1 MLGDDRM
8 PSAEERRVVDLTG
21 LRFRVP
27 DYQRGYRWSEQN
39 VRDLLDDLYDFGRAP
54 ENVGKRYCLQPLV
67 VQPEPDGDGGTF
79 NVIDGQQRLTTV
91 LVILGLAYR
100 GDATGLPY
108 ELAYDTRPTSADF
121 LRALPDLETDDD
133 DFKDNADFYHL
144 AQAGRAV
151 RTWLE
156 ENQVSPAMFLRNVVA
171 TLEDSTFFIWYELH
185 VDDDPIAMFRKLN
198 IGKIPLTNAEL
209 IKALLLGTMDD
220 RDRAVASQQWDQ
232 MEQRLGDPALWGF
245 LSNDRV
251 GEQLATRIDLVFRI
265 WAEDEREHRDRDD
278 YFPFRTVADR
288 LAPSSTAA
296 TGSSK
301 AAIANE
307 IWSGVCDVFSHL
319 VAWYQDPEIYHRAGF
334 LLAVSGPDGAS
345 DLFARLKGRDRSD
358 LRRLLQIRVGR
369 WLDEALPKPEKD
381 AEDPLRSR
389 FEQLTFGS
397 RDVGNVLLLLNI
409 ETVLQADRAL
419 RTSDAGR
426 GREYHGAMRFPFDAY
441 KNERWDIEHIHAV
454 NSQPP
459 RARDFAQSDNAP
471 AKAESARKSYLTSLR
486 DLLSLAPSSPAREGA
501 IQRLDGF
508 LAGDG
513 YMNEEPVTVLMKSD
527 EMTAAVGELIPDA
540 DALGNLTL
548 LDQSTN
554 RGYQDAWF
562 AAKRD
567 YIIRNTGARMIPPAT
582 RNVFLKYYSD
592 GSSTSELWSAED
604 REAYVN
610 GPMGIVRTLAPYLT
624 WAEGAE

>member
-1 MLGDDRM
+1 MPADDRM
-8 PSAEERRVVDLTG
+8 PSAKERRIADLTG

-39 VRDLLDDLYDFGRAP
+39 VRDLLDDLHDFGRAP

-67 VQPEPDGDGGTF
+67 VQPEPGGDGKTF

-91 LVILGLAYR
+91 LVILGHAYR
-100 GDATGLPY
+100 GDPNGLPY
-108 ELAYDTRPTSADF
+108 EISYDTRPTSADF
-121 LRALPDLETDDD
+121 LQALPDLEADDD
-133 DFKDNADFYHL
+133 YKDNADFFHL
-144 AQAGRAV
+144 VQARRAV

-156 ENQVSPAMFLRNVVA
+156 VNRVSPAMFQRNVVA

-185 VDDDPIAMFRKLN
+185 VADDPIAMFRKLN

-209 IKALLLGTMDD
+209 IKALLLGTMHG

-232 MEQRLGDPALWGF
+232 MEQRLGDSALWSF
-245 LSNDRV
+245 LSNDRA
-251 GEQLATRIDLVFRI
+251 GDQSATRIDLVFRI
-265 WAEDEREHRDRDD
+265 WAEDDRAHRDRDD
-278 YFPFRTVADR
+278 YFPFRSVAVR
-288 LAPSSTAA
+288 LSPSSTTEA
-296 TGSSK
+296 GSSK
-301 AAIANE
+301 AAVAKE
-307 IWSGVCDVFSHL
+307 VWSEVCDVFSHL

-345 DLFARLKGRDRSD
+345 ELFARLKGRDRSE
-358 LRRLLQIRVGR
+358 LRHLLQIYVGR
-369 WLDEALPKPEKD
+369 WLAGALPTPESD

-389 FEQLTFGS
+389 FEQLTFDS

-419 RTSDAGR
+419 RTSDTR
-426 GREYHGAMRFPFDAY
+426 LGREYYGAMRFPFDAY

-459 RARDFAQSDNAP
+459 RARDFSKSDDAP
-471 AKAESARKSYLTSLR
+471 AKAGSARKSYLTSLR
-486 DLLSLAPSSPAREGA
+486 DLLSLAPPSPSRDGA

-508 LAGDG
+508 LAADG
-513 YMNEEPVTVLMKSD
+513 YKHEERVTTLMASD
-527 EMTAAVGELIPDA
+527 EIAVAVRELIPDV

-567 YIIRNTGARMIPPAT
+567 YIIRNTGARLIPPAT
-582 RNVFLKYYSD
+582 RNVFLRYYSD
-592 GSSTSELWSAED
+592 GSSRSELWSAED

-610 GPMGIVRTLAPYLT
+610 GPMGIVQTLAPYLT
-624 WAEGAE
+624 WAEDPE